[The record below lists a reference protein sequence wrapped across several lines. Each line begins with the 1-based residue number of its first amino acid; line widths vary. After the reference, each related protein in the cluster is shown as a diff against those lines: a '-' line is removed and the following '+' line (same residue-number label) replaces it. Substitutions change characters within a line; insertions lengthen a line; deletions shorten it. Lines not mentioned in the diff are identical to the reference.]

1 MMAYK
6 NYKYTTDNFLDSQRG
21 TVMLYYPK
29 DGGDALR
36 PEYMIEAL
44 SIHKNLTESLTG
56 AELGADYNTLCQRV
70 SAELP
75 CDFFNILGIF
85 NYDSSTIQTAA
96 DAGAVHS
103 TIQSF
108 STSTGAPLKV
118 YLGGMQEDET
128 TGDLTGA
135 SVIRMTWPHNEQN
148 TTDPLRL
155 ADLNLEAKDFEATI
169 QDKYLWEWRDTSSR
183 LGNIDMLTTR
193 SIDDEI
199 GRLIQVDSVLFVM
212 SIMAIVFILCMSL
225 VKSGPNCCV
234 NSRVVVGTSAFVII
248 MFSIVFAFGMM
259 GHLGLSLNSVCTLI
273 CFVVAGVGVD
283 DMIVVENFFQKA
295 VDAGI
300 PRGERMNYALRHGG
314 LSVFLT
320 SSSSVLAFLSG
331 VGLDI
336 PGIAQFCTVGALCF
350 SWIWFQSITFFP
362 AVLVLDQ
369 SRIEAKK
376 VQCQCCCIRPPLS
389 TAAEKEE
396 GPPPNDEVKSTAVGE
411 TLTPILTSPVFRLLI
426 PLIFSAIAG
435 LNGYATT
442 LNGTGLSV
450 TDVVPDDSYIVEL
463 TETTNKFWTG
473 KVIRGMILVFKG
485 DHYSDAAKVIE
496 LTMMRMAVRLCLR
509 SSRSP
514 PIPPPR
520 HPQVQDM
527 NEYFAWAE
535 SLDYI
540 IGTVGGSQSTW
551 YKDYIS
557 YLTNNSKDPYA
568 DFSANLVPFLSDP
581 LYKKWRA
588 SVTCT
593 TDYDTCTEIKC
604 AKFDV
609 VQTSK
614 IDTFELYGIQ
624 MEVRGARSKM
634 TPTEHDQQHDNKQ
647 SNANSAARFTFP
659 TCYS

>member
-1 MMAYK
+1 M
-6 NYKYTTDNFLDSQRG
+6 RG
-21 TVMLYYPK
+21 
-29 DGGDALR
+29 R
-36 PEYMIEAL
+36 
-44 SIHKNLTESLTG
+44 
-56 AELGADYNTLCQRV
+56 
-70 SAELP
+70 
-75 CDFFNILGIF
+75 
-85 NYDSSTIQTAA
+85 
-96 DAGAVHS
+96 
-103 TIQSF
+103 
-108 STSTGAPLKV
+108 
-118 YLGGMQEDET
+118 
-128 TGDLTGA
+128 
-135 SVIRMTWPHNEQN
+135 
-148 TTDPLRL
+148 
-155 ADLNLEAKDFEATI
+155 
-169 QDKYLWEWRDTSSR
+169 
-183 LGNIDMLTTR
+183 
-193 SIDDEI
+193 
-199 GRLIQVDSVLFVM
+199 
-212 SIMAIVFILCMSL
+212 
-225 VKSGPNCCV
+225 
-234 NSRVVVGTSAFVII
+234 
-248 MFSIVFAFGMM
+248 
-259 GHLGLSLNSVCTLI
+259 
-273 CFVVAGVGVD
+273 
-283 DMIVVENFFQKA
+283 
-295 VDAGI
+295 
-300 PRGERMNYALRHGG
+300 
-314 LSVFLT
+314 
-320 SSSSVLAFLSG
+320 
-331 VGLDI
+331 
-336 PGIAQFCTVGALCF
+336 
-350 SWIWFQSITFFP
+350 
-362 AVLVLDQ
+362 
-369 SRIEAKK
+369 
-376 VQCQCCCIRPPLS
+376 VQCQCCCIRPPLP

-473 KVIRGMILVFKG
+473 KVIRGMIIVFKG

-496 LTMMRMAVRLCLR
+496 LTMRMAVRLCLR
-509 SSRSP
+509 TSRSP
-514 PIPPPR
+514 PPPPPR

-634 TPTEHDQQHDNKQ
+634 TPTEHDLQHDNEK
-647 SNANSAARFTFP
+647 SNANSAARSLSLLATAERRNH
-659 TCYS
+659 